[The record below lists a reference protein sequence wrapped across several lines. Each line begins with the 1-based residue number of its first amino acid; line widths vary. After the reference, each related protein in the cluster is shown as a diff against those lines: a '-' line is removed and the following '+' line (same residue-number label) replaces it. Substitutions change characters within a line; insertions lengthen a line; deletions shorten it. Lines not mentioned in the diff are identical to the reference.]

1 MAVIQAMFNIF
12 VGIFLSFYSIIQYTK
27 WYYFGLI
34 KVTLGLL
41 FKNENLNDEMVEIL
55 EELHDKYVP
64 LRKAHPDMEDD
75 DTEVYKAVFFG
86 GDQLTEERA
95 RNSQNS
101 RGEGDTTFERLEGI
115 IPKVEDWHAI
125 RLVYQVNRMEIINI

>member
-1 MAVIQAMFNIF
+1 
-12 VGIFLSFYSIIQYTK
+12 
-27 WYYFGLI
+27 
-34 KVTLGLL
+34 
-41 FKNENLNDEMVEIL
+41 MVEIL

-64 LRKAHPDMEDD
+64 LRKADPDMEDD

>member
-1 MAVIQAMFNIF
+1 
-12 VGIFLSFYSIIQYTK
+12 
-27 WYYFGLI
+27 
-34 KVTLGLL
+34 LL

-55 EELHDKYVP
+55 DELHNKYVP
-64 LRKAHPDMEDD
+64 LKKVNPGLEDG
-75 DTEVYKAVFFG
+75 DTEVHKAVFFG

-101 RGEGDTTFERLEGI
+101 RGEGDTTYERLEGL

-125 RLVYQVNRMEIINI
+125 RLVYQVQ